1 MFTIWFSFEKRII
14 VKKKGR
20 LPEVDDTNCGKRVK
34 KSVFDSFN
42 SLLCKTNIPMNIL
55 FEEKGLFLT
64 KGESDDQ
71 EKRILVYFMVD

>member
-1 MFTIWFSFEKRII
+1 M
-14 VKKKGR
+14 KKKGR

-64 KGESDDQ
+64 KGESNDQ
-71 EKRILVYFMVD
+71 EKKDFGLFYGWLVRKQKKIVE

>member
-1 MFTIWFSFEKRII
+1 M
-14 VKKKGR
+14 KKKGR

-64 KGESDDQ
+64 KGESNDQ
-71 EKRILVYFMVD
+71 EKKDFGLFYG